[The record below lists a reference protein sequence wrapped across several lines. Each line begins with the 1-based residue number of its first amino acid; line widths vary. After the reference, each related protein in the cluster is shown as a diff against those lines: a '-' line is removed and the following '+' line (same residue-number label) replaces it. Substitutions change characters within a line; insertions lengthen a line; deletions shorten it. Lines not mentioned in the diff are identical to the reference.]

1 MKIIQALFIFS
12 FTAFLMIGCSST
24 EEDPAN
30 ANNSD
35 KLTVYTS
42 VYPFQYVVEQIGGDS
57 VVAKTVYPPGADAH
71 TYEPTS
77 KDMTAIADSDAFI
90 FIGDGMEGFATSA
103 ADALANQDVELIEI
117 GKYEELFHGHGGG
130 DNHDHSDHTEDGHN
144 HGEDSHG
151 HDEDHEHDGSEHEH
165 GDEHEHDG
173 SEHEHDEDHEHD
185 GSEHNHENDHE
196 LDNSEN
202 SDTEDG
208 HDHDGHSHGT
218 TSDSH
223 EENSVSIT
231 IDGLAGH
238 YHTGDSIQLTA
249 QLSKDSDHDHW
260 HWYTLEPGADDWET
274 VPDNGTAIFGGEAT
288 IDGQQIKA
296 VLFGDDH
303 EVVAES
309 DAVTISID
317 DHTGDHDPHLWID
330 PLRMIEI
337 SRIIKDE
344 LIALNPDAEAD
355 YNANFEGLEAE
366 LLALDEE
373 FSELLATK
381 ENKYIMVPHAAYGY
395 WEERYGVKQ
404 IAISGLSTSQE
415 PSQKQLTEVI
425 SQAEE
430 HNLDYILYEQN
441 SPNRLSEV
449 IQEQIGAE
457 DLTIHNLSVLTDEDI
472 KNKEDYI
479 SLMRYNL
486 EILDQVTK

>member
-42 VYPFQYVVEQIGGDS
+42 VYPFQYAVEQIGGDS
-57 VVAKTVYPPGADAH
+57 VEAKTVYPPGADAH

-117 GKYEELFHGHGGG
+117 GKYEELFHGHGGDHHDDG
-130 DNHDHSDHTEDGHN
+130 NHDHSDDNEDGHD
-144 HGEDSHG
+144 HGEDT
-151 HDEDHEHDGSEHEH
+151 
-165 GDEHEHDG
+165 
-173 SEHEHDEDHEHD
+173 HEHDEDHEHD
-185 GSEHNHENDHE
+185 GSEHNHGNEHE
-196 LDNSEN
+196 H
-202 SDTEDG
+202 DTEDD

-238 YHTGDSIQLTA
+238 YHTGDSIQLIA
-249 QLSKDSDHDHW
+249 HLSEESDHDHW

-274 VPDNGTAIFGGEAT
+274 VPDNGTATFGGEAT

-309 DAVTISID
+309 EVVTISID

-355 YNANFEGLEAE
+355 YNVNFEALEAE

-449 IQEQIGAE
+449 IQEQIGAK

>member
-42 VYPFQYVVEQIGGDS
+42 VYPFQYAVEQIGGDS
-57 VVAKTVYPPGADAH
+57 VEAKTVYPPGADAH

-117 GKYEELFHGHGGG
+117 GKYEELFHGHGGDQHDD
-130 DNHDHSDHTEDGHN
+130 DNHDHSDHTEGGHH
-144 HGEDSHG
+144 HGEDS
-151 HDEDHEHDGSEHEH
+151 HEH
-165 GDEHEHDG
+165 GDEHEHN
-173 SEHEHDEDHEHD
+173 
-185 GSEHNHENDHE
+185 GSEHNHENEHE
-196 LDNSEN
+196 HDNSEN
-202 SDTEDG
+202 SDTEDD

-231 IDGLAGH
+231 IDGLVGH

-249 QLSKDSDHDHW
+249 HLSEDSDHDHW

-274 VPDNGTAIFGGEAT
+274 VPDNGTATFGGEAT

-309 DAVTISID
+309 EVVTISID

-355 YNANFEGLEAE
+355 YNANFEALEAE
-366 LLALDEE
+366 LLALDKE

>member
-1 MKIIQALFIFS
+1 MRFIQALFILG
-12 FTAFLMIGCSST
+12 FTTFLLIGCSST
-24 EEDPAN
+24 DEGTTN
-30 ANNSD
+30 AKDSD
-35 KLTVYTS
+35 KLTIYTS
-42 VYPFQYVVEQIGGDS
+42 VYPFQYAVEKIGGDS
-57 VVAKTVYPPGADAH
+57 VEAKTVYPPGADAH

-90 FIGDGMEGFATSA
+90 FIGEGMEGFAASA

-117 GKYEELFHGHGGG
+117 GKYEELFHGHGEEAHEHEHHHHEG
-130 DNHDHSDHTEDGHN
+130 DEHSHSSHAEKEHE
-144 HGEDSHG
+144 HGEGSH
-151 HDEDHEHDGSEHEH
+151 EHEH
-165 GDEHEHDG
+165 GDEHAHDDSEHSDSEDNHEHDD
-173 SEHEHDEDHEHD
+173 HEHDEHRHED
-185 GSEHNHENDHE
+185 TSETND
-196 LDNSEN
+196 
-202 SDTEDG
+202 
-208 HDHDGHSHGT
+208 
-218 TSDSH
+218 
-223 EENSVSIT
+223 ENSVSIT

-249 QLSKDSDHDHW
+249 QLSEDSDHDHW
-260 HWYTLEPGADDWET
+260 HWYTLEPDAEDWET
-274 VPDNGTAIFGGEAT
+274 VPDNGTATYDGEAVV
-288 IDGQQIKA
+288 DGQQIKA
-296 VLFGDDH
+296 TLFGDDH

-309 DAVTISID
+309 EPVTIAID

-344 LIALNPDAEAD
+344 LIALNPDGEAD
-355 YNANFEGLEAE
+355 YNANFEALEAE

-373 FSELLATK
+373 YSELLATK

-404 IAISGLSTSQE
+404 IAISGLSSSQE

-425 SQAEE
+425 DQAEE

-457 DLTIHNLSVLTDEDI
+457 ALTIHNLSVLTDEDI
-472 KNKEDYI
+472 QNEEDYI
-479 SLMRYNL
+479 SLMRSNL
-486 EILDQVTK
+486 EILDNVTK

>member
-42 VYPFQYVVEQIGGDS
+42 VYPFQYAVEQIGGDS
-57 VVAKTVYPPGADAH
+57 VEAKTVYPPGADAH

-117 GKYEELFHGHGGG
+117 GKYEELFHGHGGDHHDDG
-130 DNHDHSDHTEDGHN
+130 NHDHSDHTEDGHD

-151 HDEDHEHDGSEHEH
+151 HDEEHELN
-165 GDEHEHDG
+165 
-173 SEHEHDEDHEHD
+173 
-185 GSEHNHENDHE
+185 GSEHNHENEHE
-196 LDNSEN
+196 HDNSEN

-208 HDHDGHSHGT
+208 HDHEGHSHGT

-249 QLSKDSDHDHW
+249 HLSEDSDHDHW

-274 VPDNGTAIFGGEAT
+274 VPDNGTATFGGEAT

-309 DAVTISID
+309 EAVTISID

-355 YNANFEGLEAE
+355 YNANFEALEAE
-366 LLALDEE
+366 LLGLDKE

>member
-42 VYPFQYVVEQIGGDS
+42 VYPFQYAVEQIGGDS
-57 VVAKTVYPPGADAH
+57 VEAKTVYPPGADAH

-117 GKYEELFHGHGGG
+117 GKYEELFHGHGGDHHDDG
-130 DNHDHSDHTEDGHN
+130 NHDHSDHTEDGHD

-151 HDEDHEHDGSEHEH
+151 HDEEHEH
-165 GDEHEHDG
+165 N
-173 SEHEHDEDHEHD
+173 
-185 GSEHNHENDHE
+185 GSEHNHENEHE
-196 LDNSEN
+196 HEN

-249 QLSKDSDHDHW
+249 QLSEDSDHDHW

-274 VPDNGTAIFGGEAT
+274 VPDNGTATFGGEAT

-309 DAVTISID
+309 EAVTISID

-355 YNANFEGLEAE
+355 YNANFEALEAE
-366 LLALDEE
+366 LLTLDEE

>member
-1 MKIIQALFIFS
+1 MKFIQALFMLGFS
-12 FTAFLMIGCSST
+12 TFLLIGCSSG
-24 EEDPAN
+24 DDSAN
-30 ANNSD
+30 ATNSD

-42 VYPFQYVVEQIGGDS
+42 IYPFQYAVEKIGGDT
-57 VVAKTVYPPGADAH
+57 VEAKTVYPPGADAH

-77 KDMTAIADSDAFI
+77 KDMTAIANSDAFI
-90 FIGDGMEGFATSA
+90 FIGEGMEGFATSA
-103 ADALANQDVELIEI
+103 ANALANQDVALIEI
-117 GKYEELFHGHGGG
+117 GKNEELFHGHSEHHHHEE
-130 DNHDHSDHTEDGHN
+130 DDHDHSGHN
-144 HGEDSHG
+144 EDDHDHG
-151 HDEDHEHDGSEHEH
+151 HDEDHQHDGSEHSHSEDDH
-165 GDEHEHDG
+165 SHEAT
-173 SEHEHDEDHEHD
+173 
-185 GSEHNHENDHE
+185 
-196 LDNSEN
+196 
-202 SDTEDG
+202 SDTQD
-208 HDHDGHSHGT
+208 
-218 TSDSH
+218 
-223 EENSVSIT
+223 ENNVSIT

-249 QLSKDSDHDHW
+249 QLSEDSDHDHW
-260 HWYTLEPGADDWET
+260 HWYTLDPAADDWET
-274 VPDNGTAIFGGEAT
+274 VPDNGTTTYDGEAT
-288 IDGQQIKA
+288 MDGQQIKA
-296 VLFGDDH
+296 ILFGDDH

-309 DAVTISID
+309 EAVTIAID

-344 LIALNPDAEAD
+344 LIELNPDAEAD
-355 YNANFEGLEAE
+355 YNANFEALEAE

-381 ENKYIMVPHAAYGY
+381 DNKHIIVPHAAYGY
-395 WEERYGVKQ
+395 WEGRYGVKQ

-425 SQAEE
+425 DQAEE

-457 DLTIHNLSVLTDEDI
+457 ALTIHNLSVLTDEDI
-472 KNKEDYI
+472 KNEEDYI